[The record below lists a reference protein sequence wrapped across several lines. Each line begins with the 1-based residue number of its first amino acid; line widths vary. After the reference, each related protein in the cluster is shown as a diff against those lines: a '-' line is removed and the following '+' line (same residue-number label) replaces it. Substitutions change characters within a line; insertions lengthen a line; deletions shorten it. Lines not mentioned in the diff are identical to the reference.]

1 MRDRA
6 RAIRADWKY
15 QSKRPS
21 QAVMREQI
29 LGPLTELRDRLS
41 DRLNRLERNDKLV
54 PLDRDPIPGRYT
66 DLVRRYWKSLSEGR

>member
-1 MRDRA
+1 MHETS
-6 RAIRADWKY
+6 
-15 QSKRPS
+15 SKIVAQGKPTASRRKFLTGAS
-21 QAVMREQI
+21 AV
-29 LGPLTELRDRLS
+29 TELRDRLS